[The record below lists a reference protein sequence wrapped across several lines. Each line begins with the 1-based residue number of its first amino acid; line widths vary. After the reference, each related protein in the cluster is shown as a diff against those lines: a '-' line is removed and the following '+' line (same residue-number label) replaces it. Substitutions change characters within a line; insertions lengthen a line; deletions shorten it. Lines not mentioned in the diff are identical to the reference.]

1 MNRALRLVAIAGSI
15 GTCSSVASAQFAAI
29 RPQYYSWEKHPI
41 LNSNSSSPDYFQ
53 YDDRFCAMVRVYI
66 DSSNVTGTTPLQAA
80 DATIAEIVARLSEG
94 SGTINLNN
102 LAITIQ
108 NVGGYIPA
116 DDPSTPLVDESLAY
130 QDVLFSFFRD
140 DDAGPTTSQN
150 QGDPAIYRLY
160 QPWMGQAVG
169 EYRLNQQTQQLE
181 WRTGDVYNWV
191 KDYCDALKDG
201 FVSEGLPTV
210 PVRFHFDYEGR
221 IFGPSWNEEIVRQIL
236 ACEQD
241 DRWDTAEVPGFP
253 GQTMEDLW
261 RAAQDEYD
269 WTGPNNSYRTLA
281 EVLTPNATAAN
292 PTNIPYVLWWNKI
305 ADRVLSAVMERCVYD
320 PIKSSWP
327 NAEILVSN
335 YEDTTADM
343 AVDTFGYRAVMDP
356 STVTDSMGQL
366 RSFSQQNNPNH
377 LIETDEYYRG
387 FYSLNS
393 WGDFPNYAALSTT
406 GGPPLLFVMSAAS
419 NFADFDAPVLYY
431 PKSTIEGGNTVT
443 LFAPNHLQGRL
454 YEPRDGNGDPVVETV
469 VQAMNRTFR
478 HNLET
483 VLNTPGRAAHGV
495 APWIAFPGL
504 GVIDTN
510 DTPTGIDEIR
520 RQLALF
526 RSKDLR
532 EVLLWGN
539 KSGVGQ
545 RGIPSAWNAVMRAD
559 AQVYAP
565 YIKSVELVRGTGA
578 GAWSEQALNTTLR
591 TDNPAVLKIAGE
603 YAGSPSHH
611 HVTEIVVRVHGV
623 KPQELGDV
631 GRLVLECA
639 VSPEDW
645 TEVADPSAWLASAR
659 GQISIWNE
667 DLGQWDPLDPV
678 NDSGTGEYRYHV
690 EDQASPGMGLARR
703 EWDIG
708 YESGG
713 LCSYLTDQ
721 QGDPCT
727 EGVLNFKFTQLA
739 LETPSGFWSSYD
751 LIMFY
756 HVDDVTSQLG
766 AGEPLGLMSS
776 SSDSASVDGFLPA
789 DFNFDGVQ
797 DSTDAALF
805 TTAWSHG
812 ERRADYNA
820 DGEVDALDLTQFLAA
835 LGRATSAGSG
845 GLSEE

>member
-1 MNRALRLVAIAGSI
+1 MY
-15 GTCSSVASAQFAAI
+15 T
-29 RPQYYSWEKHPI
+29 
-41 LNSNSSSPDYFQ
+41 
-53 YDDRFCAMVRVYI
+53 
-66 DSSNVTGTTPLQAA
+66 
-80 DATIAEIVARLSEG
+80 
-94 SGTINLNN
+94 
-102 LAITIQ
+102 
-108 NVGGYIPA
+108 
-116 DDPSTPLVDESLAY
+116 
-130 QDVLFSFFRD
+130 
-140 DDAGPTTSQN
+140 
-150 QGDPAIYRLY
+150 
-160 QPWMGQAVG
+160 
-169 EYRLNQQTQQLE
+169 
-181 WRTGDVYNWV
+181 WV
-191 KDYCDALKDG
+191 KDYCAALKDG
-201 FVSEGLPTV
+201 IDDEQLSTV
-210 PVRFHFDYEGR
+210 PVRFHFDYEGN
-221 IFGPSWNEEIVRQIL
+221 IFGSSWNSQIVRQII
-236 ACEQD
+236 ACEHD
-241 DRWDTAEVPGFP
+241 TRWNSAEVPGFP

-261 RAAQDEYD
+261 HAAQDEYG
-269 WTGPNNSYRTLA
+269 WKGPGNTYRTLDDA
-281 EVLTPNATAAN
+281 LTDSLDASHPD
-292 PTNIPYVLWWNKI
+292 NIPYILWWNKI
-305 ADRVLSAVMERCVYD
+305 THRVLSVVMERCVYD
-320 PIKSSWP
+320 PIKTSWP
-327 NAEILVSN
+327 NAEVLVSN
-335 YEDTTADM
+335 YEDATADM
-343 AVDTFGYRAVMDP
+343 AVDTFGYRAAMDP

-366 RSFSQQNNPNH
+366 LDFWLQDDPDN
-377 LIETDEYYRG
+377 LIETDEFYRG

-406 GGPPLLFVMSAAS
+406 GGPPLLFTMGEGK
-419 NFADFDAPVLYY
+419 NFGDFDSPVLYY
-431 PKSTIEGGNTVT
+431 PASTSTGG
-443 LFAPNHLQGRL
+443 PNVSDIATYHLQGRL
-454 YEPRDGNGDPVVETV
+454 YEPRDSNGDPVLETV
-469 VQAMNRTFR
+469 GQAMQRTFR
-478 HNLET
+478 HDLESI
-483 VLNTPGRAAHGV
+483 LNTPGRAENGV
-495 APWIAFPGL
+495 APWIEFPSL
-504 GVIDTN
+504 HVTDSN
-510 DTPTGIDEIR
+510 NTPTGIDEVR
-520 RQLALF
+520 RRLALF
-526 RSKDLR
+526 RSKDIR

-539 KSGVGQ
+539 KHAGG
-545 RGIPSAWNAVMRAD
+545 RGTPADWNAVMRAD
-559 AQVYAP
+559 VQVYTP
-565 YIKSVELVRGTGA
+565 YIKSVELVRGSGA
-578 GAWSEQALNTTLR
+578 GDWSEQALNTTLR
-591 TDNPAVLKIAGE
+591 TDDPAVLKIAGE

-611 HVTEIVVRVHGV
+611 HVTEIVVRFHGV

-721 QGDPCT
+721 QGDPCA

-756 HVDDVTSQLG
+756 HVDDVMSQLG
-766 AGEPLGLMSS
+766 AGEPLGMMSS
-776 SSDSASVDGFLPA
+776 SSDSASVYGFLPA

-805 TTAWSHG
+805 TTAWSNG